1 MSGALAALSI
11 CVAGG
16 IGAALRLIL
25 DGLIKARIRSGYPVG
40 TTVINVTGSFLLGLV
55 TGLAMSQAMPQQWQV
70 VAGTGLLGGYTTFST
85 ASFETVRLIEDRR
98 YVAAACNGL
107 GMLIAG
113 TAAAALGFAA
123 AFLIIR

>member
-1 MSGALAALSI
+1 MSGALAAMLI

-16 IGAALRLIL
+16 IGAALRLVL
-25 DGLIKARIRSGYPVG
+25 DGLIKARIRSSYPVG
-40 TTVINVTGSFLLGLV
+40 TTVINVTGSFLLGLL
-55 TGLAMSQAMPQQWQV
+55 TGLAMSHAVPQRWQL

-107 GMLIAG
+107 GMLIVC

>member
-1 MSGALAALSI
+1 MSGAIAALVI
-11 CVAGG
+11 CIAGG

-25 DGLIKARIRSGYPVG
+25 DGLIRTRIGSSYPVG
-40 TTVINVTGSFLLGLV
+40 TTLINVTGSFLLGVV
-55 TGLAMSQAMPQQWQV
+55 TGLAASQLIPHECQLV
-70 VAGTGLLGGYTTFST
+70 VGTGLLGGYTTFST